1 MLKMYYFY
9 YNENL
14 FSLSSQQSQE
24 KISQLYK
31 RRKPLSGKSMK
42 HFEFGWKTE
51 DGTEIYAQGWEP
63 DTASKAVVCL
73 VHGLGE
79 HSGRYAHVAGAFGQA
94 GLTILALDQRGHGKT
109 LGPRGHAPSFE
120 AFMDDIGRLIQ
131 EADRRCPGLP
141 KYLYGHSMGGGFVLN
156 YVLQR
161 RPQLA
166 GVIASAPALET
177 AFRPPA
183 WKVALGKLLAGCWP
197 GFSLPNG
204 LEVEVISRDPE
215 VIRRYLRDPLVHDR
229 LSARLGIDLLRQGQW
244 VLDHAGEFSLPLLLM
259 HGSADRLTSVRASR
273 EFAARVGDGCTLK
286 IWEGLFHELHNEP
299 EKNSVMVYV
308 IDWLNARHR

>member
-1 MLKMYYFY
+1 
-9 YNENL
+9 
-14 FSLSSQQSQE
+14 
-24 KISQLYK
+24 
-31 RRKPLSGKSMK
+31 MK
-42 HFEFGWKTE
+42 HFEFGWKTK
-51 DGTEIYAQGWEP
+51 DGVEIYAQGWEP
-63 DTASKAVVCL
+63 KPPPRAVVCL

-79 HSGRYAHVAGAFGQA
+79 HSGRYAHVAEAFGKA
-94 GLTILALDQRGHGKT
+94 GYATLALDQRGHGKT
-109 LGPRGHAPSFE
+109 SGLRGHAPAFE
-120 AFMDDIGRLIQ
+120 VFMEDIGSLLQ
-131 EADRRCPGLP
+131 EADRRYPGLP
-141 KYLYGHSMGGGFVLN
+141 QYLYGHSMGGGFVLN

-215 VIRRYLRDPLVHDR
+215 VIRRYLLDPLVHDR

-244 VLDHAGEFSLPLLLM
+244 ALDHAGEFSLPLLLM
-259 HGSADRLTSVRASR
+259 HGSADRLTSAQASR
-273 EFAARVGDGCTLK
+273 EFAARAGDGCTLK

-299 EKNSVMVYV
+299 EKDSVMVYV
-308 IDWLNARHR
+308 IDWLNARRR